1 MFFFSEKCK
10 SFHPDVRWPR
20 CSPTSPKRPVGTT
33 RTPTRRSGARSQIF
47 HQKSFL
53 KPDWLWDSSGPN
65 HKGNELG
72 SVSWQK
78 IRISSLTPNEYFH
91 GKYPGTRLL
100 ARGRLQGRRSRM
112 QVRFLLLRRNLA
124 GSPNEFIFIQV
135 KNCFNFRPISNT
147 CFHLLSRVV
156 RGLVALARS
165 TTAAG
170 QNNFRTTS
178 TTDRSPTQ

>member
-1 MFFFSEKCK
+1 M
-10 SFHPDVRWPR
+10 RWPR

-53 KPDWLWDSSGPN
+53 KPIQIGCEI
-65 HKGNELG
+65 KGTELG

-78 IRISSLTPNEYFH
+78 IQMCSLTAIEYFH
-91 GKYPGTRLL
+91 RKFPGTRLL

-156 RGLVALARS
+156 RGLVALGRS

-178 TTDRSPTQ
+178 TTDRSLTQ